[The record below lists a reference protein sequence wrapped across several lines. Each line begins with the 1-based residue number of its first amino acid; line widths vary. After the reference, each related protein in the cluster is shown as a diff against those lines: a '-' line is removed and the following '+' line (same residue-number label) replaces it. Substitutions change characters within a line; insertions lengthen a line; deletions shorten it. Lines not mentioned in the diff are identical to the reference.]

1 MLISDKIGFKA
12 EAVKKDKEGQYINI
26 IINGQYKDR
35 ILHLSTCMCVI
46 CVRACSFVSDAAT
59 TWTVV
64 HWAPLSM
71 EFSSHEYWSG

>member
-35 ILHLSTCMCVI
+35 ILHLSTYTHLI
-46 CVRACSFVSDAAT
+46 KETQIQKD
-59 TWTVV
+59 
-64 HWAPLSM
+64 
-71 EFSSHEYWSG
+71 